1 MLGSAGTAALRRLT
15 ALAIRRAAEGP
26 AEELLADTLAF
37 AGAFT
42 AVFFTGLRAAL
53 AGLGLAFAAGF
64 AADLAA
70 GFAAGFA
77 ADLAAGFAAALAAG
91 FLAAGLAVVVF
102 LGAGVFAMVLAL
114 SVPQDAAIHVNVGAP

>member
-15 ALAIRRAAEGP
+15 ALAIRRAADGP

-70 GFAAGFA
+70 GFAAG
-77 ADLAAGFAAALAAG
+77 LAAALRRVV
-91 FLAAGLAVVVF
+91 FAAGLA
-102 LGAGVFAMVLAL
+102 GVFAADCAL
-114 SVPQDAAIHVNVGAP
+114 GVVPPERAR